1 MQRNG
6 AAKLKPANE
15 EKKGL
20 SMKKMIVPAIVALA
34 VSTGGAMA
42 ADLGAKMVT
51 KAPPPAPS
59 PWDIGFGGYVMNDYN
74 FRGISQS
81 NHGATGGA
89 YFEPRYNVSKD
100 LQLYVGIAGTGV
112 DLPTKPSAEIDFY
125 GGFRPTFGPLAL
137 DIGAIYYY
145 YPRETQ
151 FDGVNNIYANGTTT
165 LANTDFW
172 EVYGK
177 ATYTFNDAF
186 SVGGNIYYSP
196 SWLNTGADGT
206 YLSGTFKWVT
216 PWTAN
221 GVGAYVSG
229 EVGHYWLGT
238 PNADGILFTTS
249 TAADLPD
256 YTTWNVGLAFTYKVF
271 TLDLRYY
278 DTTLSKED
286 CWTLTSDPTAGLGGT
301 PTVSNPTGLR
311 SNWCD
316 AAFVAKL
323 SFDMTLDSLK

>member
-1 MQRNG
+1 
-6 AAKLKPANE
+6 
-15 EKKGL
+15 
-20 SMKKMIVPAIVALA
+20 MKKTIFAAAMLA
-34 VSTGGAMA
+34 VSASGALA

-59 PWDIGFGGYVMNDYN
+59 PWDIGFGGYVMSDYN
-74 FRGISQS
+74 FRGITQS

-89 YFEPRYNVSKD
+89 YFEPRFNVSKD
-100 LQLYVGIAGTGV
+100 FQLYAGIAGTGV
-112 DLPTKPSAEIDFY
+112 QLATKPSSEIDFY

-145 YPRETQ
+145 YPKETQ
-151 FDGVNNIYANGTTT
+151 FDGITNIYANGTTT

-186 SVGGNIYYSP
+186 NIGANVFYSP
-196 SWLNTGADGT
+196 SFLNTGADGT
-206 YLSGTFKWVT
+206 YASGTFKWIT

-221 GVGAYVSG
+221 GVGAFVSG
-229 EVGHYWLGT
+229 EVGHYWFGK
-238 PNADGILFTTS
+238 PNADGILFVPATA
-249 TAADLPD
+249 AADLPE
-256 YTTWNVGLAFTYKVF
+256 YTTWNVGLAFTWKVF

-286 CWTLTSDPTAGLGGT
+286 CWTLTSDPTATLGGAA
-301 PTVSNPTGLR
+301 TVGNPGGLR